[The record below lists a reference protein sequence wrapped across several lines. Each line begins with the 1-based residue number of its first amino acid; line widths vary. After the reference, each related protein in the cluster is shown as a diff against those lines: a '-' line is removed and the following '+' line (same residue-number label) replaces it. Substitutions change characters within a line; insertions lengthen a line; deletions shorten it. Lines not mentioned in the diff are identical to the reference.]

1 MLRTILCD
9 EDIGLKNM
17 DKKFFSSKDYILVW
31 SGVVRE
37 THIKTNGTELIRQQW
52 LLCRELLE
60 DGVINMKGCL

>member
-9 EDIGLKNM
+9 EDIGLQKM
-17 DKKFFSSKDYILVW
+17 DKKIFSSEDYILVW

-37 THIKTNGTELIRQQW
+37 THIKTNGTELVRQQW